1 MSRSLRSQSHIVV
14 ADARPKDYRNLALLA
29 GENGW
34 HLHFLTSARAAIQF
48 GRPSYANLWMINVS
62 LPDMS
67 GFELLEA
74 LRDRVAQNPVFVV
87 ADRYDAE
94 DERRACRN
102 GAALYVVKD
111 AAGSIDCKPLLEVL
125 IAGQMTEERRSPV
138 VEPARG

>member
-29 GENGW
+29 GEHGW

-48 GRPSYANLWMINVS
+48 GRPSYASLWMVNVS

-74 LRDRVAQNPVFVV
+74 LRDRVAENPVFVV
-87 ADRYDAE
+87 ADRYDAD

-102 GAALYVVKD
+102 GAALYAVKD

-125 IAGQMTEERRSPV
+125 IAGQLTDERHTPV

>member
-1 MSRSLRSQSHIVV
+1 MSRSLGSQSHIIV
-14 ADARPKDYRNLALLA
+14 ADGRPKDYRNLAMLA
-29 GENGW
+29 GEHGW

-48 GRPSYANLWMINVS
+48 GRPGSAGLWMVNVC

-74 LRDRVAQNPVFVV
+74 IRDRVTDRPVFVV
-87 ADRYDAE
+87 ADRYDAD
-94 DERRACRN
+94 DERRACRW

-111 AAGSIDCKPLLEVL
+111 AAGSIDCRPLLEVL
-125 IAGQMTEERRSPV
+125 VDGQGIEERHKPV

>member
-48 GRPSYANLWMINVS
+48 GRPSHANLWMVNVS
-62 LPDMS
+62 LPDMA

-74 LRDRVAQNPVFVV
+74 LRDRVAENPVFVV

-94 DERRACRN
+94 DERRACRI

-111 AAGSIDCKPLLEVL
+111 ASGSIDCKPLLEVL
-125 IAGQMTEERRSPV
+125 IAGQQQDERHTPAV
-138 VEPARG
+138 APARG